1 MARRVFSGFITT
13 PAGSSW
19 AAQRVTGASQN
30 EGEEDVGPA
39 TVAARQVAVQVAGA
53 SGIIWAA
60 TRDWRLHGGAP
71 LSGARVTRR
80 ARARKHM
87 WSRGGAGG

>member
-39 TVAARQVAVQVAGA
+39 TVAARQVAVQV
-53 SGIIWAA
+53 
-60 TRDWRLHGGAP
+60 RLGSYG
-71 LSGARVTRR
+71 RRR
-80 ARARKHM
+80 AIGGCMVGRLCRV
-87 WSRGGAGG
+87 RG